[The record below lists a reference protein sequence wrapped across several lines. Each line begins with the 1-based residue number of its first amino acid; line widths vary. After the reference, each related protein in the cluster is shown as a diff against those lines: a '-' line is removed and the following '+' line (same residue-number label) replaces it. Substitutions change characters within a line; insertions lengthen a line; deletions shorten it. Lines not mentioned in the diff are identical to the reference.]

1 MRVNL
6 SIVLDAWST
15 LSLEVWWSRYQAVL
29 QLRRH
34 FLNRVSLDRAN
45 VLLRNF
51 HRRHSR
57 CNNFLRNIL
66 NFLGL
71 NMLDIPSLFVKRKFI
86 VENLPIIVNE
96 LWYLVYMRLFLC
108 LLNDIIIGRLGPVV
122 LIIRLRVLLF
132 IAFEF
137 ACTYYSAMCRR
148 LTDWLYIINDYFRRL
163 RL

>member
-6 SIVLDAWST
+6 SLVLDAWRT

-57 CNNFLRNIL
+57 CNSLLRNIL
-66 NFLGL
+66 NFLDL
-71 NMLDIPSLFVKRKFI
+71 IMLDIPSLFVKRKLI

-108 LLNDIIIGRLGPVV
+108 LLNHIIITILSPVV
-122 LIIRLRVLLF
+122 LIIRLRVLFCL
-132 IAFEF
+132 AFEL
-137 ACTYYSAMCRR
+137 ACTYYSPMCRW
-148 LTDWLYIINDYFRRL
+148 LTAWLYFINDYLRRL